1 MQTVKTLM
9 CIPIPYMLI
18 NSLMVSDSVRFWGR
32 AGQSME
38 DTDENDKLNA
48 RSVPS
53 RAGMN
58 CAKCQSR
65 DRLLI
70 TKCDCA

>member
-9 CIPIPYMLI
+9 CILILYMLI
-18 NSLMVSDSVRFWGR
+18 NSLMMSDSVRFWGR

-48 RSVPS
+48 RSVPDAS
-53 RAGMN
+53 WDE
-58 CAKCQSR
+58 CAKCQSS
-65 DRLLI
+65 
-70 TKCDCA
+70 